1 MKMMALK
8 TDINVAQILFS
19 RRKLRSI
26 IYDLV
31 SNAIKFRSSGRQPE
45 VLIRTH
51 RKDDLIIITVED
63 NGIGIPCGKQEAIFS
78 KYFRVENDIKGSGI
92 GLYPADRYR
101 SLVKKAMDPSLP

>member
-1 MKMMALK
+1 MALK

-51 RKDDLIIITVED
+51 RKDDLIIITVKD